1 MLLDMGILIG
11 NQYFIELIVFGITLL
26 LPRLYL
32 SMPSFEWILL
42 SIGSAWRY
50 SPMENIFFFIMVCKV
65 FQLIAAIVCE
75 DL

>member
-42 SIGSAWRY
+42 SIVFSNGEY
-50 SPMENIFFFIMVCKV
+50 IFFIMVCKV